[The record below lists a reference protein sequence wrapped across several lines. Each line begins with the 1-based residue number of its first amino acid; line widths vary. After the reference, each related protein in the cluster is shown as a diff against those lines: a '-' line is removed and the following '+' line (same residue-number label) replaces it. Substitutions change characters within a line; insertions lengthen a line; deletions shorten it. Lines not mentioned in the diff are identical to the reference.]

1 MNPENNKGV
10 RNVPIPLYRAFS
22 ICREERR
29 HTMMRGYCW
38 ARVMTLLGGQR
49 QLRLAPTNLTLTCM
63 CRPRPTCSN
72 FRGDENARHYKKLSY
87 RRGTARRAASVETV
101 RNVAQVFVE
110 LHLQQANNLQGHSRS
125 LEMARIDRLYDI
137 VVCSNDV
144 AYLSSSIFEIL
155 LFTHCTWLPSAC
167 NVEKSVIVDKQL

>member
-1 MNPENNKGV
+1 
-10 RNVPIPLYRAFS
+10 
-22 ICREERR
+22 
-29 HTMMRGYCW
+29 
-38 ARVMTLLGGQR
+38 MTLLGGQR

-63 CRPRPTCSN
+63 CRPRPPCSN

-155 LFTHCTWLPSAC
+155 PFTHCT
-167 NVEKSVIVDKQL
+167 